1 MALFAY
7 EVSQI
12 VGKPKV
18 WLCFYPNGK
27 ERIYLNPVGWRK
39 NFFSELKRL
48 MRIEWFLNGTIYK
61 LSELFESRS
70 LCGVKNIC
78 HKS

>member
-18 WLCFYPNGK
+18 WLCFYHNGK
-27 ERIYLNPVGWRK
+27 DTIYLNPVGWK
-39 NFFSELKRL
+39 KKS
-48 MRIEWFLNGTIYK
+48 FL
-61 LSELFESRS
+61 S
-70 LCGVKNIC
+70 
-78 HKS
+78 

>member
-18 WLCFYPNGK
+18 WLCFYHNGK
-27 ERIYLNPVGWRK
+27 DTIYLNPVGWK
-39 NFFSELKRL
+39 KISPELKRL
-48 MRIEWFLNGTIYK
+48 MRIEWFLN
-61 LSELFESRS
+61 
-70 LCGVKNIC
+70 
-78 HKS
+78 